1 MPLTRLQNFAL
12 GLAGVTALA
21 IGSVILAAPQ
31 AFYASYG
38 IALGDDPN
46 LLSELRAPG
55 AGLALLGGLML
66 AGMTRRAVLA
76 PALGA
81 ACAVYL
87 GFPLGRLVGI
97 LADGMPSVGI
107 LGALAVEVAIAGL
120 LIAAFG
126 GGRRAASWGACLAG
140 RNGEKVPNG

>member
-1 MPLTRLQNFAL
+1 MPLTRIQIFAL

-21 IGSVILAAPQ
+21 VGGVILAAPQ
-31 AFYASYG
+31 AFHASYG

-55 AGLALLGGLML
+55 AGLAVLGGLML
-66 AGMTRRAVLA
+66 AGVVHRAALA
-76 PALGA
+76 PALCA

-87 GFPLGRLVGI
+87 GFPLGRVVGI
-97 LADGMPSVGI
+97 LADGMPSREI

-120 LIAAFG
+120 LLAAFG
-126 GGRRAASWGACLAG
+126 RGRRAASRGACLAG
-140 RNGEKVPNG
+140 RNGEKVPHG